1 MTGEQS
7 QGQGFAVW
15 GQNRGVGVHGCG
27 WGAGLGFGVRS
38 AGPGL
43 ETRSPGSQGLDES
56 IGTPGSEV
64 SDSSAEPFIR
74 SYVEYLGV
82 PSRSGSEGAG
92 PGTQALGILGIKE
105 GVGLQSRIP
114 G

>member
-1 MTGEQS
+1 M
-7 QGQGFAVW
+7 VV
-15 GQNRGVGVHGCG
+15 VGMRD
-27 WGAGLGFGVRS
+27 WDSGFGVQGQDWR
-38 AGPGL
+38 
-43 ETRSPGSQGLDES
+43 RSPGSQGLDEG

-92 PGTQALGILGIKE
+92 PRTQALGILGIKE